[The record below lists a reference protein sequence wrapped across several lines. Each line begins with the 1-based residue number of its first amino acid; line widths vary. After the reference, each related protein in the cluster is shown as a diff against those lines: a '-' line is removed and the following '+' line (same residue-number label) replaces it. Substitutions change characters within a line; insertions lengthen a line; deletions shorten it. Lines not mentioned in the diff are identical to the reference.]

1 MNLRFAIRDLLL
13 AQTRRAGVVWYLMLT
28 SIAFA
33 QPSQRLADDIPPLA
47 PPLPEMQSTFWEQHP
62 VLKFALPGL
71 AAGLALGL
79 WWLWVSR
86 KRKPPQLPDPAF
98 QARAALTALQSRP
111 EDGATLVE
119 VSKILRVYL
128 INKFWLRPEEMTTR
142 EFCAALTGNAQI
154 GLELSSDLAEFLRD
168 CDERKFSPAG
178 NTTPLSAASRAL
190 VLVEQVEARR
200 AAIRHVGEPPAFRS

>member
-1 MNLRFAIRDLLL
+1 
-13 AQTRRAGVVWYLMLT
+13 MLT

-33 QPSQRLADDIPPLA
+33 QPSQRLANDIPPLA
-47 PPLPEMQSTFWEQHP
+47 PPLPEMQSTFWERHP

-86 KRKPPQLPDPAF
+86 KRTPPQLPDPAF

-128 INKFWLRPEEMTTR
+128 INRFWLRPEEMTTR
-142 EFCAALTGNAQI
+142 EFCAALAGNAQI
-154 GLELSSDLAEFLRD
+154 GLELSSNLAEFLRD